1 MKPFMDQAREELG
14 KSKEEPV
21 ETKKKT
27 GYTPGFVNNKGEHV
41 GVTLDSSGTTGAQK
55 TYVEYFQ
62 ARARARELMVAKK
75 ATDPEREKM
84 RAERAKILKRAQ
96 GLVKRLQNPPK
107 IELSESLGEP
117 ADLDVNDPEE
127 GSDDPRG
134 WWRLPPA
141 GEDRDRAIQAHK
153 NAVEAHGR

>member
-1 MKPFMDQAREELG
+1 MDQARKELG

-21 ETKKKT
+21 ETKKKK

-96 GLVKRLQNPPK
+96 GLVKRLTKSAQDRVV
-107 IELSESLGEP
+107 G
-117 ADLDVNDPEE
+117 V
-127 GSDDPRG
+127 
-134 WWRLPPA
+134 A
-141 GEDRDRAIQAHK
+141 GRA
-153 NAVEAHGR
+153 RRS